1 MKASGGEDGAS
12 MSMEGNGQASAI
24 ETQDSRTRS
33 PHAAADQITQN
44 ADELHEHD
52 DEHDHLGGGRFNRKL
67 LVAAGAFAVLVGVV
81 AAEGLQSA
89 GVKRA
94 AATAPQANDNGADAE
109 RHQAEVAELAAGGA
123 RAQAAP
129 AAAAALPAMVM
140 TIPHQQAQAQVEHGP
155 RTPSRYA
162 QWAEDKYMR
171 ALEAPQMVGAFH
183 SADTLAIARS
193 GGEQGGNAGA
203 LAPEVGSPNVTLQPP
218 ASPYTVMT
226 GSVIPAVLVSGI
238 DSDLPGPILAQVS
251 ENVFDSATGQRLLI
265 PQGSRLIGSYQSAM
279 GYGQQRVA
287 IAWQRLIFPDT
298 SSMQLPQMPGTDQSG
313 TNGFTDQ
320 VNNHYLAT
328 FATAAVTS
336 LISAGQAVGQIAA
349 FGGGG
354 TYGPYGYYQPNQ
366 WATAGET
373 AGSTASGQF
382 GGVGQQMMEHG
393 MNRPPTIEIRPGY
406 EFNVMVTEDLV
417 FPGPY
422 KG

>member
-1 MKASGGEDGAS
+1 MKASGGDGGTNTE
-12 MSMEGNGQASAI
+12 MEQERNEQVNRVRAEGPP
-24 ETQDSRTRS
+24 ERP
-33 PHAAADQITQN
+33 PHVAADQNGASGAHITAGGQERKKDPK
-44 ADELHEHD
+44 APAEPAD
-52 DEHDHLGGGRFNRKL
+52 DEQEHGGGGRFNRRL
-67 LVAAGAFAVLVGVV
+67 LIAAGVFATVVGVI

-94 AATAPQANDNGADAE
+94 ATAAPAAADNTGDAE
-109 RHQAEVAELAAGGA
+109 RHQAEVAELAAGA
-123 RAQAAP
+123 KTPAP
-129 AAAAALPAMVM
+129 MALPTPGTVAVM
-140 TIPHQQAQAQVEHGP
+140 PIPKRQTPLAHEA
-155 RTPSRYA
+155 RTRSRYA

-183 SADTLAIARS
+183 SADTLEIGS
-193 GGEQGGNAGA
+193 GHEGQGGNTDTVATDGRSA
-203 LAPEVGSPNVTLQPP
+203 NVTLQPP

-287 IAWQRLIFPDT
+287 IAWRRLIFPDT
-298 SSMQLPQMPGTDQSG
+298 SSMELPQMPGADQSG

-336 LISAGQAVGQIAA
+336 
-349 FGGGG
+349 
-354 TYGPYGYYQPNQ
+354 
-366 WATAGET
+366 
-373 AGSTASGQF
+373 
-382 GGVGQQMMEHG
+382 
-393 MNRPPTIEIRPGY
+393 
-406 EFNVMVTEDLV
+406 
-417 FPGPY
+417 
-422 KG
+422 

>member
-1 MKASGGEDGAS
+1 MADETVRAELSEQASGD
-12 MSMEGNGQASAI
+12 EGQ
-24 ETQDSRTRS
+24 
-33 PHAAADQITQN
+33 
-44 ADELHEHD
+44 EHS
-52 DEHDHLGGGRFNRKL
+52 GGGRFNRL
-67 LVAAGAFAVLVGVV
+67 PFYAVAAVLITAGIVGML
-81 AAEGLQSA
+81 GLHSA
-89 GVKRA
+89 GVKVASSA
-94 AATAPQANDNGADAE
+94 APPPAENAGDAE
-109 RHQAEVAELAAGGA
+109 RHKAEVAELAAG
-123 RAQAAP
+123 AATP
-129 AAAAALPAMVM
+129 MALPTPGAVAV
-140 TIPHQQAQAQVEHGP
+140 IPIP
-155 RTPSRYA
+155 RTQTPLTHEVQTPSRYA

-183 SADTLAIARS
+183 SADTLEIGSVR
-193 GGEQGGNAGA
+193 GGQGGNAGA
-203 LAPEVGSPNVTLQPP
+203 IAPDAGSPNVTLQPP
-218 ASPYTVMT
+218 ASPCTVMT

-265 PQGSRLIGSYQSAM
+265 PQGSRLIGSYQSAA

-287 IAWQRLIFPDT
+287 IAWLRLIFPDT
-298 SSMQLPQMPGTDQSG
+298 SSMQLPQMPGADQSG
-313 TNGFTDQ
+313 TSGFTDQ

-328 FATAAVTS
+328 FGTAAVTS
-336 LISAGQAVGQIAA
+336 LISAGQAVGQMAA

-354 TYGPYGYYQPNQ
+354 TYGPYGFYQPNQ